1 MNKAFK
7 HLLQHR
13 VEGKKSPTAELRA
26 QLAPLE
32 ERRPTS
38 DQTRADVDANH
49 EAGTIVVG
57 SSFTPTEIMERA
69 PKRSL
74 FGMEPVVLVILV
86 LMLSFIAFV
95 AWQIS
100 QMPPE

>member
-13 VEGKKSPTAELRA
+13 VEGKRSPTAELRE

-32 ERRPTS
+32 ERRPTN
-38 DQTRADVDANH
+38 DQNRVDMNANH

-57 SSFTPTEIMERA
+57 SSFIPTEIMERA

-74 FGMEPVVLVILV
+74 FGMEPVVLVILG
-86 LMLSFIAFV
+86 LMLAFIAFV

-100 QMPPE
+100 QMPAE